1 MAIPL
6 VDSAQQTRPAPGSRF
21 VRLSWMSEGTVESRA
36 LTRACYTPSRFPK
49 PSYQPRIGKTRSDRA
64 QRGASRQM
72 EIRGQHRFSA
82 PRQRVWELLLDPK
95 ILQQCLP
102 GAEELVEVGPEE
114 YEARMKI
121 GEKDE
126 PNSYHMAV
134 EGKGPAGQIS
144 GDAKIDLAEDGEG
157 TLVNWVGNAN
167 VRGTL
172 ARVGGRVMQPAA
184 KMIVGQFFTC
194 LEEKVG

>member
-1 MAIPL
+1 
-6 VDSAQQTRPAPGSRF
+6 
-21 VRLSWMSEGTVESRA
+21 
-36 LTRACYTPSRFPK
+36 
-49 PSYQPRIGKTRSDRA
+49 
-64 QRGASRQM
+64 M
-72 EIRGQHRFSA
+72 EISGQHRFSA
-82 PRQRVWELLLDPK
+82 PRGRVWELLLDPK

-102 GAEELVEVGPEE
+102 GAEELIEVGPEE

-121 GEKDE
+121 GVAAIRGTYQGRVKIVEKDE
-126 PNSYHMAV
+126 PNSYRMAV

-144 GDAKIDLAEDGEG
+144 GDAKIDLAEDGDG
-157 TLVNWVGNAN
+157 TLVNWAGNAN

-194 LEEKVG
+194 LEGKASS

>member
-1 MAIPL
+1 
-6 VDSAQQTRPAPGSRF
+6 
-21 VRLSWMSEGTVESRA
+21 
-36 LTRACYTPSRFPK
+36 
-49 PSYQPRIGKTRSDRA
+49 
-64 QRGASRQM
+64 
-72 EIRGQHRFSA
+72 
-82 PRQRVWELLLDPK
+82 LLDPS

-121 GEKDE
+121 GVAAIRGTYQGRVKIVDKDE
-126 PNSYHMAV
+126 PSSYRMVV

-144 GDAKIDLAEDGEG
+144 GDAIMRLDADGDD
-157 TLVNWVGNAN
+157 TLVNWTGNAN

-184 KMIVGQFFTC
+184 KMIVGQFFSC
-194 LEEKVG
+194 LEGKIDN

>member
-1 MAIPL
+1 MRNHCRKL
-6 VDSAQQTRPAPGSRF
+6 GSDEGVLDSQTVSDIVVPTGDRNDAVWPRQTRSFA
-21 VRLSWMSEGTVESRA
+21 
-36 LTRACYTPSRFPK
+36 
-49 PSYQPRIGKTRSDRA
+49 
-64 QRGASRQM
+64 QM
-72 EIRGQHRFSA
+72 EISGQHRFLA
-82 PRQRVWELLLDPK
+82 PRERVWELLLDPK

-102 GAEELVEVGPEE
+102 GAEDLVEVGPEE

-121 GEKDE
+121 GVAAIRGTYQGRVKIVEKDE
-126 PNSYHMAV
+126 PNSYRMAV

-157 TLVNWVGNAN
+157 TLVNWAGNAN

-194 LEEKVG
+194 LEGKASS